1 MAKRGSDKRQH
12 QRVEARLAMQLAEE
26 TLGEALVTTESL
38 NISRGGVYCE
48 SPEYLAPLSKV
59 ALTVIL
65 PAFGVGD
72 RTRMLRSE
80 GVVVRCE
87 SLPALR
93 GRKRYQLACCF
104 TGLDTDARALLDEFV
119 AWRALRGRAAAL
131 ARAAA
136 GAGPGR
142 PRKVVGA
149 LRNAAKKVAREVAG
163 VKAGFKAARSVLAAR
178 PSKAGTKKAAAT
190 KKTAARKTVAK
201 KAVTKKVVRATPK
214 RAPARRAAPKKK

>member
-1 MAKRGSDKRQH
+1 MAKRGSEKREH
-12 QRVEARLAMQLAEE
+12 PRVEARLAMQLAEE

-48 SPEYLAPLSKV
+48 SSEYLAPLSKV

-65 PAFGVGD
+65 PAFVKGG
-72 RTRMLRSE
+72 RTSMLRTE

-104 TGLDTDARALLDEFV
+104 TGLDADARALLDQFV
-119 AWRALRGRAAAL
+119 SWRALRGRAAAL

-136 GAGPGR
+136 GAGAL
-142 PRKVVGA
+142 RKVVKRA
-149 LRNAAKKVAREVAG
+149 KTAVKKKAVKKAVAKKVAR
-163 VKAGFKAARSVLAAR
+163 
-178 PSKAGTKKAAAT
+178 
-190 KKTAARKTVAK
+190 
-201 KAVTKKVVRATPK
+201 AVPK
-214 RAPARRAAPKKK
+214 RAPAKKAARRSTPKKK

>member
-12 QRVEARLAMQLAEE
+12 LRVEARLAMQLAEE

-104 TGLDTDARALLDEFV
+104 TALDTDARALLDEFV

-136 GAGPGR
+136 GAGVGR
-142 PRKVVGA
+142 PRKTVATSKVTRKVVRTKVA
-149 LRNAAKKVAREVAG
+149 TKAATKVARKKTVAR
-163 VKAGFKAARSVLAAR
+163 VV
-178 PSKAGTKKAAAT
+178 T
-190 KKTAARKTVAK
+190 KKTT
-201 KAVTKKVVRATPK
+201 RAIPK

>member
-1 MAKRGSDKRQH
+1 MAKRGSEKREH
-12 QRVEARLAMQLAEE
+12 PRVEARLAMQLAEE

-48 SPEYLAPLSKV
+48 SSEYLAPLSKV

-65 PAFGVGD
+65 PAFVKGG
-72 RTRMLRSE
+72 RTSMLRTE

-87 SLPALR
+87 ALPAVR

-104 TGLDTDARALLDEFV
+104 TGLDADARGLLDQFV

-136 GAGPGR
+136 GAGVL
-142 PRKVVGA
+142 RKVAKRTKTAVRKKVVKKA
-149 LRNAAKKVAREVAG
+149 VAKKSARPAVKRAAAKK
-163 VKAGFKAARSVLAAR
+163 
-178 PSKAGTKKAAAT
+178 
-190 KKTAARKTVAK
+190 TVR
-201 KAVTKKVVRATPK
+201 RATPK
-214 RAPARRAAPKKK
+214 KK

>member
-12 QRVEARLAMQLAEE
+12 PRVEARLAMQLAEE

-48 SPEYLAPLSKV
+48 SPEFLAPLSKV

-65 PAFGVGD
+65 PAFGPAE
-72 RTRMLRSE
+72 RSRMLRSE

-104 TGLDTDARALLDEFV
+104 TGLDVESRALLDEFV

-131 ARAAA
+131 VRAAA
-136 GAGPGR
+136 GSGR
-142 PRKVVGA
+142 ARPAASARASTKRTTRSKAAARKVV
-149 LRNAAKKVAREVAG
+149 R
-163 VKAGFKAARSVLAAR
+163 KASA
-178 PSKAGTKKAAAT
+178 P
-190 KKTAARKTVAK
+190 K
-201 KAVTKKVVRATPK
+201 KAVKSTTRRATT
-214 RAPARRAAPKKK
+214 RRAAPKKK

>member
-1 MAKRGSDKRQH
+1 MAKRGSEKREH
-12 QRVEARLAMQLAEE
+12 PRVEARLAMQLAEE

-48 SPEYLAPLSKV
+48 SSEYLAPLSKV

-65 PAFGVGD
+65 PALVKGG
-72 RTRMLRSE
+72 RTSMLRTE

-87 SLPALR
+87 ALPAVR

-104 TGLDTDARALLDEFV
+104 TGLDADARGLLDQFV

-136 GAGPGR
+136 GAGVL
-142 PRKVVGA
+142 RKVAKRTKTAVRKKVVKKA
-149 LRNAAKKVAREVAG
+149 VAKKSARPAVKRAAAKK
-163 VKAGFKAARSVLAAR
+163 
-178 PSKAGTKKAAAT
+178 
-190 KKTAARKTVAK
+190 TVR
-201 KAVTKKVVRATPK
+201 RATPK
-214 RAPARRAAPKKK
+214 KK

>member
-65 PAFGVGD
+65 PAFGIGD

-87 SLPALR
+87 SLPPLR

-104 TGLDTDARALLDEFV
+104 TGLDADARALLDEFV

-136 GAGPGR
+136 GAGAGR
-142 PRKVVGA
+142 PRK
-149 LRNAAKKVAREVAG
+149 AARKAASKVARKVVRATTATRVA
-163 VKAGFKAARSVLAAR
+163 KAV
-178 PSKAGTKKAAAT
+178 
-190 KKTAARKTVAK
+190 KTARRKTVAK
-201 KAVTKKVVRATPK
+201 AVTKKTTRVTPK
-214 RAPARRAAPKKK
+214 RAPTRRAAPKKK

>member
-26 TLGEALVTTESL
+26 TLGDALVTTESL

-104 TGLDTDARALLDEFV
+104 TALDTDARALLDEFV

-136 GAGPGR
+136 GAGAGR
-142 PRKVVGA
+142 PRKT
-149 LRNAAKKVAREVAG
+149 AAVRKVARKVVRATTASRVA
-163 VKAGFKAARSVLAAR
+163 KAV
-178 PSKAGTKKAAAT
+178 
-190 KKTAARKTVAK
+190 KTARRKTVAK
-201 KAVTKKVVRATPK
+201 AVTKKTSRVTPK

>member
-1 MAKRGSDKRQH
+1 MAKRGSEKREH
-12 QRVEARLAMQLAEE
+12 PRVEARLAMQLAEE

-48 SPEYLAPLSKV
+48 SSEYLAPLSKV

-65 PAFGVGD
+65 PAFVKGG
-72 RTRMLRSE
+72 RTSMLRTE

-104 TGLDTDARALLDEFV
+104 TGLDADARGLLDQFV

-136 GAGPGR
+136 GAGTVAR
-142 PRKVVGA
+142 RKVVKK
-149 LRNAAKKVAREVAG
+149 AAVAKR
-163 VKAGFKAARSVLAAR
+163 KAAPKKAARAAV
-178 PSKAGTKKAAAT
+178 K
-190 KKTAARKTVAK
+190 
-201 KAVTKKVVRATPK
+201 
-214 RAPARRAAPKKK
+214 RAAPKKAVRRATTKKK